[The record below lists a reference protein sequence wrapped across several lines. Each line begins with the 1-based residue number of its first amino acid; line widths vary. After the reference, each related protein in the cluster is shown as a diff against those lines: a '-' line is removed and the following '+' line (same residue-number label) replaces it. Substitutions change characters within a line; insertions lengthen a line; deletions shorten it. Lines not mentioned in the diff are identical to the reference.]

1 MPFIDELLQGI
12 NTIICDLQPQ
22 QVEYKYFANMDTS
35 YPFIDNFRFKHF
47 TKQLVT

>member
-22 QVEYKYFANMDTS
+22 QVKLFGIWRLKKYLTFA
-35 YPFIDNFRFKHF
+35 IFRFKHF
-47 TKQLVT
+47 TRRLVI